1 MLGRT
6 RRTTRLDVGL
16 AIVFA
21 GLSYLVWS
29 LIAGG
34 SRELV
39 QTFIASAYDMQ
50 LELPPIT
57 RAVKIFFVDAGFVID
72 VVGLAWLIISMTLVL
87 VASRQR
93 ISISWAWVSAVC
105 QAFVAG
111 LGAALVGTAVYAP
124 HASSISGAAAADT
137 TIFEKVSQISLP
149 VIVCLAVLIWTTFV
163 VWLLV
168 ERSRWTHR
176 GPTLRDGLR
185 TNVFKS

>member
-6 RRTTRLDVGL
+6 RRTSRLDVGL

-21 GLSYLVWS
+21 GLAYLVWS

-39 QTFIASAYDMQ
+39 QTFIASAAEFQMT
-50 LELPPIT
+50 LPTIT

-72 VVGLAWLIISMTLVL
+72 LVGLAWLIASMALVL
-87 VASRQR
+87 VASRQK
-93 ISISWAWVSAVC
+93 ISISWAWVCAVC

-111 LGAALVGTAVYAP
+111 LGAVLVGTAVYAP
-124 HASSISGAAAADT
+124 HAMTARGEDVDPS
-137 TIFEKVSQISLP
+137 IFERVSQISLP
-149 VIVCLAVLIWTTFV
+149 VIVSLAVVIWLTFV

-168 ERSRWTHR
+168 ERSRWSRR